1 MVLLLPNRHTWPTTE
16 WASKM
21 PSIRSQV
28 YKQITMAAW
37 SWRGRRTHVN
47 ILLRITRVPQLSNN
61 SISKTR
67 IIEITINYIAIDM
80 KARIQR
86 LKEVVA
92 TSKWLS
98 HLTIS
103 MTTQPEPPIIATL
116 AEVRLKEGLKD
127 STLIEGWKEQ
137 TRASCWL
144 AQALHQVVLRRY
156 PCRTLTT
163 KAWEVALWTV

>member
-1 MVLLLPNRHTWPTTE
+1 
-16 WASKM
+16 
-21 PSIRSQV
+21 
-28 YKQITMAAW
+28 
-37 SWRGRRTHVN
+37 
-47 ILLRITRVPQLSNN
+47 LLRITRVPQLSNN

-137 TRASCWL
+137 TRASC
-144 AQALHQVVLRRY
+144 
-156 PCRTLTT
+156 
-163 KAWEVALWTV
+163 